1 MPITFEMDDASASSG
16 LIVSLADLLIMLG
29 ISETATATQ
38 TAIATSALRAAQGAV
53 IRHLHYNPL
62 LLFQTEFYP
71 RMNSNPVDGQG
82 VWETEGDSAY
92 FRNLTDAA
100 TTELQMARLPIR
112 EQGSSSSQVTSVW
125 IDYDGRS
132 GTRSGSFS
140 TSSLKVEG
148 EDFNPNYDTVDSRGY
163 KVCRDGILR
172 SEGRWPG
179 LAGSVKVQYAA
190 GYTEAELAGTDL
202 VIDASPIRE
211 AVMDEA
217 IRRVHKAY
225 SRMKK
230 RTGFGTGALSSES
243 LGDYSYSA
251 DGALLAQLVGSNSDI
266 LAETALKLES
276 FVNFGAMLSS

>member
-1 MPITFEMDDASASSG
+1 MPITFEMDNVEAPSG
-16 LIVSLADLLIMLG
+16 LIVSLADLLVELG
-29 ISETATATQ
+29 IGGTATVQQ
-38 TAIATSALRAAQGAV
+38 TTIAQLSLVKAQGAV

-62 LLFQTEFYP
+62 LLLQTEFYP
-71 RMNSNPVDGQG
+71 RMNANPADGQG
-82 VWETEGDSAY
+82 VWEVDATSAY

-100 TTELQMARLPIR
+100 TTELQLARLPIR
-112 EQGSSSSQVTSVW
+112 EQDSSSNTIQVW

-132 GTRSGSFS
+132 GTRSGSFP
-140 TSSLKVEG
+140 TSSLKEVG
-148 EDFNPNYDTVDSRGY
+148 VDYHPNYDGIDSRGY
-163 KVCRDGILR
+163 KICRDGILR

-179 LAGSVKVQYAA
+179 LAGSVKVTYAA
-190 GYTEAELAGTDL
+190 GYTAEELAGTDS
-202 VIDASPIRE
+202 VVDASPIRE
-211 AVMDEA
+211 AVIDEA
-217 IRRVHKAY
+217 VRRVHKTY

-230 RTGFGTGALSSES
+230 RTGFGVGALSSES